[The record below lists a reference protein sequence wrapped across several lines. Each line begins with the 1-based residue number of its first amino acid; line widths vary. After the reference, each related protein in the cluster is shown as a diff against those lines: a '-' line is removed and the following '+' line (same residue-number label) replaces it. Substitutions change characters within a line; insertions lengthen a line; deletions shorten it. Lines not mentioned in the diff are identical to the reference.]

1 MARNSGLLEKSS
13 APSVNDNGRAS
24 DAEQRRSD
32 LGYSLKASIKLPETD
47 EFLEDTLVNNR
58 IERSELLTK
67 REAEVLRL
75 IVSGRTNKEAA
86 RMLCR
91 SERTVEYH
99 RSRLMHKL
107 GAHNA
112 AELVK
117 QAIALG
123 LR

>member
-1 MARNSGLLEKSS
+1 MARNPGLLEKSS

-32 LGYSLKASIKLPETD
+32 LGYSLRASAKLPETD
-47 EFLEDTLVNNR
+47 GFLEDTLANNR
-58 IERSELLTK
+58 IEKSKLLTK
-67 REAEVLRL
+67 REAEVLQL
-75 IVSGRTNKEAA
+75 IVSGRTNKEVA
-86 RMLCR
+86 RVLSR

-99 RSRLMHKL
+99 RNRLMNKL

-117 QAIALG
+117 QAIARG
-123 LR
+123 FM